1 MMDYDQNNF
10 FAIVLPCVNING
22 ILEGLYANTESACV
36 LGFIQNSNLTHQGK
50 KGKDVKYEQFSIVES
65 LKKTNEN
72 LLFFQYSP
80 KN

>member
-1 MMDYDQNNF
+1 MMDYDQNDF

-36 LGFIQNSNLTHQGK
+36 LGFIQNSNLTHQCK

-65 LKKTNEN
+65 L
-72 LLFFQYSP
+72 
-80 KN
+80 